1 MSDLIDAMPC
11 GDGLVGYLIYDGA
24 TDWNV
29 FLCGMGSSRLYMYT
43 ADLDLGIPTLKEAD
57 YFCGEIN
64 VECFQQYMYLSA

>member
-1 MSDLIDAMPC
+1 MMSDLIDAMPC

-29 FLCGMGSSRLYMYT
+29 FLCGMNGGVLHGRS
-43 ADLDLGIPTLKEAD
+43 TLKEAD
-57 YFCGEIN
+57 CFCGEIN